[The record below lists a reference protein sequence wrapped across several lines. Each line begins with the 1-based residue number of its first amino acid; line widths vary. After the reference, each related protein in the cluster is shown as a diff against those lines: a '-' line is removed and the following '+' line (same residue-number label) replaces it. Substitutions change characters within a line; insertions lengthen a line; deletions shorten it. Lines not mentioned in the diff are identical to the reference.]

1 MKSRIWMAGVG
12 VCLAMGMA
20 GAVSGAEYYINDT
33 YVPGEDIYTSATGN
47 DGNPGTAALP
57 KATVGNV
64 IGTCNLQPGDVV
76 YIDTGTYGSGAVIS
90 NTVVGTAV
98 SGIRFQGST
107 NAAAGGTVFSGSG
120 VNLKVQ
126 GSYLELQDVRVVGG
140 TEGIQLDGAKNCT
153 IRRIL
158 ALDNTLYAYNLAT
171 TAHSNLFEYCLS
183 KGVAFAI
190 RTAGATPRDNAIA
203 FCTFQTEGTAFSIAS
218 QCITSMVHTILSGQQ
233 AFTGMSSIPLNGRR
247 NIFNVGCAV
256 QPALGAHDPEGG
268 MT

>member
-120 VNLKVQ
+120 TL
-126 GSYLELQDVRVVGG
+126 L
-140 TEGIQLDGAKNCT
+140 QLDGSRYVEIMDLNAVGGNKG
-153 IRRIL
+153 I
-158 ALDNTLYAYNLAT
+158 
-171 TAHSNLFEYCLS
+171 SLS
-183 KGVAFAI
+183 GGASHCVGSRLFAI
-190 RTAGATPRDNAIA
+190 SNS
-203 FCTFQTEGTAFSIAS
+203 FCSFEMNFVNS
-218 QCITSMVHTILSGQQ
+218 
-233 AFTGMSSIPLNGRR
+233 
-247 NIFNVGCAV
+247 NIFQNC
-256 QPALGAHDPEGG
+256 LGISPGFGFMVLE
-268 MT
+268 MEITLKTV